1 MDVKSQ
7 NFVIENIDRADLRGL
22 AEACHFY
29 NQLAEKI
36 LGQSGCLWL
45 GSYKF
50 KHSGGI
56 EDDVWDQFTNKV
68 EDAVTRYDWTK
79 FKTECRLI
87 EHKEEQND

>member
-29 NQLAEKI
+29 NQLSEKV
-36 LGQSGCLWL
+36 LGRSACGWI
-45 GSYKF
+45 GTYIF
-50 KHSGGI
+50 RNTGAI
-56 EDDVWDQFTNKV
+56 DDDVWSDFENAV
-68 EDAVTRYDWTK
+68 EDAVTMYDWTE
-79 FKTECRLI
+79 FKTKCRLI